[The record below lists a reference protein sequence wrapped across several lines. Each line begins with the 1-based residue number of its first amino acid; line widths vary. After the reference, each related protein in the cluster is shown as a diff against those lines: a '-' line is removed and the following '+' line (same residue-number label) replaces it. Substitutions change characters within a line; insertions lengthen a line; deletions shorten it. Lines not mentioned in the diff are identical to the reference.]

1 MRTVPDG
8 SAAVADPLVIRDL
21 EFLGGM
27 ASPDGWRP
35 QSGLP
40 EIAFGGRSNVGKSS
54 LLNRLVRRKALAR
67 VSQTPGKTREIN
79 FYLVNRTFTLVD
91 LPGYGYARVSKELRA
106 QWRPLI
112 EGYLRR
118 STTLRGVVQLID
130 ARREPAP
137 DDLQMLDFLAEL
149 EVPTVIAVTK
159 VDKLRR
165 ADAPARIAA
174 LVRTLGLDEEQ
185 VIPFSATTGEGRDE
199 LAAAVVA
206 LLAQPAWRGEGE
218 NA

>member
-1 MRTVPDG
+1 MRTTPEHA
-8 SAAVADPLVIRDL
+8 AAVADPLVIRHL
-21 EFLGGM
+21 EFLGGL

-35 QSGLP
+35 QSELP

-79 FYLVNRTFTLVD
+79 FYLVNRAFTLVD
-91 LPGYGYARVSKELRA
+91 LPGYGYARISKEVRA

-112 EGYLRR
+112 EGYLRK
-118 STTLRGVVQLID
+118 STPLRGVVQLID
-130 ARREPAP
+130 ARRDPAP

-149 EVPTVIAVTK
+149 EVPTVIALTK

-165 ADAPARIAA
+165 AEVPGRTAT
-174 LVRTLGLDEEQ
+174 LSRTLGLDEDQ
-185 VIPFSATTGEGRDE
+185 VIPFSAVTGEGRDE

-206 LLAQPAWRGEGE
+206 LLAQAPWRGESGST
-218 NA
+218 